1 MGQALYIGLMS
12 GTSLDGIDAVLA
24 DFSAAAPLLKT
35 SYRRFDDD
43 LRRNLGAL
51 RAPGDD
57 ELDRAAMAS
66 NRLAQAYADSVRA
79 LIEAAGTPPQAI
91 AAIGCHGQTVRHHP
105 ERGYTTQLVNAA
117 LLAELTGFSVACDFR
132 SRDVAAGSQ
141 GAPLVPAFHAAF
153 FRHPDLNRVIVNLGG
168 IANLT
173 WLPATGSILG
183 FDCGPAN
190 ALLDDW
196 AALHLG
202 ERYDAAGRWAAGG
215 RVLGDL
221 LRRLESDPYFT
232 QSPPKSTGRH
242 YFSLEWVHAHLGR
255 GEDPQDVQATLAEL
269 TATTLARA
277 SGSACGQAQEVYLCG
292 GGVANADLV
301 ARLGRALGSR
311 AVGTTAQLGVDP
323 DFVEAL
329 AFAWLARE
337 TLAGRPGNLPE
348 VTGARGLRVLGCHY
362 PA

>member
-1 MGQALYIGLMS
+1 MGQPLYIGLMS

-24 DFSAAAPLLKT
+24 DFSAPAPLLKA
-35 SYRRFDDD
+35 SYRPLDDD
-43 LRRNLGAL
+43 LRRQLGAL
-51 RAPGDD
+51 LAPGGD
-57 ELDRAAMAS
+57 ELDRAALAA
-66 NRLAQAYADSVRA
+66 NRLAHAYAASVSA
-79 LIEAAGTPPQAI
+79 LIQAAGVAPQAI

-117 LLAELTGFSVACDFR
+117 LLAELTHMAVACDFR
-132 SRDVAAGSQ
+132 SRDVAAGGQ

-153 FRHPDLNRVIVNLGG
+153 FRHPARDRVIVNLGG

-173 WLPATGSILG
+173 WLPAAGPLAG

-196 AALHLG
+196 AGLHLG
-202 ERYDAAGRWAAGG
+202 TRHDADGRWAAGG
-215 RVLGDL
+215 RVLDDL
-221 LRRLESDPYFT
+221 LRRLAGDPYFT
-232 QSPPKSTGRH
+232 QAPPKSTGRH
-242 YFSLEWVHAHLGR
+242 YFNLQWVHAHVGPGQASR
-255 GEDPQDVQATLAEL
+255 DVQATLAEL
-269 TATTLARA
+269 TALTLARA
-277 SGSACGQAQEVYLCG
+277 IERECAQAQEVYLCG

-301 ARLGRALGSR
+301 ARIGRALGGR
-311 AVGTTAQLGVDP
+311 AVGTTGQLGVDP

-348 VTGARGLRVLGCHY
+348 VTGARGLRVLGCIY